1 MRKRKAIF
9 SLLLAIA
16 LLACCCTGCAD
27 QENPAAS
34 SPPAVSDAPEQVPSE
49 EPNAQ
54 DIHATAPDDTEPPEA
69 QDSEEPAPDTTEDP
83 EPSPTSAPAP
93 IATEIPES
101 GSIYQKIHFILDNS
115 SHGTVDSWE
124 DLNDAIQ
131 EMLEYAAEQNFHQ
144 DFQII
149 VEFYSDY
156 LNTEQ
161 YLALEQER
169 EDLETDE
176 DIQSWR
182 ERSAAWSWEY
192 HSNLI
197 AENLGALSGL
207 NYNLATPVER
217 APNVILSIDVQNITA
232 DALAYT
238 ANQEAI
244 KSLSISPAEL
254 NSPTDE

>member
-1 MRKRKAIF
+1 MGKRKAIC
-9 SLLLAIA
+9 SLLLAAA
-16 LLACCCTGCAD
+16 LLVCCSTGCGD
-27 QENPAAS
+27 PGNPAQSAA
-34 SPPAVSDAPEQVPSE
+34 PAVSDVPDSAPTEDP
-49 EPNAQ
+49 ATQ
-54 DIHATAPDDTEPPEA
+54 DIQATAPDDTEVPEA
-69 QDSEEPAPDTTEDP
+69 KPSEEPAADPTEDP
-83 EPSPTSAPAP
+83 SAEATSVPAP
-93 IATEIPES
+93 IATEVPES
-101 GSIYQKIHFILDNS
+101 GTIYQKIHFLLDNS

-124 DLNDAIQ
+124 DLNQAIQ
-131 EMLEYAAEQNFHQ
+131 EMLAFAAERDFHQ
-144 DFQII
+144 DFQIM
-149 VEFYSDY
+149 VEFQSDY

-169 EDLETDE
+169 DSLETDE

-217 APNVILSIDVQNITA
+217 APNVLLSIDVQNITA
-232 DALAYT
+232 DTLAYT

-254 NSPTDE
+254 NTDTPE

>member
-1 MRKRKAIF
+1 MEKRKAIC
-9 SLLLAIA
+9 SLLLATA
-16 LLACCCTGCAD
+16 LLVCCSTGCGD
-27 QENPAAS
+27 QGIAAAS
-34 SPPAVSDAPEQVPSE
+34 AAPVVSDVPEQVPTE
-49 EPNAQ
+49 DPNIQ
-54 DIHATAPDDTEPPEA
+54 DIHATAPENSDVPETQSA
-69 QDSEEPAPDTTEDP
+69 EDP
-83 EPSPTSAPAP
+83 AAKPTEEAEATSVPAP
-93 IATEIPES
+93 IATEVPES
-101 GSIYQKIHFILDNS
+101 GSIYQKIHFLLDNS

-124 DLNDAIQ
+124 DLNQAIQ
-131 EMLEYAAEQNFHQ
+131 EMLEFAAEKDFHQ
-144 DFQII
+144 DFQIM
-149 VEFYSDY
+149 VEFQSDY

-169 EDLETDE
+169 DSLETDE

-207 NYNLATPVER
+207 HYNLATPVER
-217 APNVILSIDVQNITA
+217 APNVILSIDIQNVTA
-232 DALAYT
+232 DTLAYT

-254 NSPTDE
+254 NKDTLE